1 METIAIEAKM
11 AMAELGAPEEAKRE
25 MAGAHFLPP
34 VPVLMA
40 PSEAEE
46 RDIDNTSN
54 ELVIM
59 APHSNVCDDR
69 PNTNESWDG
78 VIIMDVTKETTA
90 ENMGLGKGS
99 QLGWTIYN
107 RDTELLPVP
116 IITLASSWITPKRMS
131 ISNFTQVGTPKP
143 LVSPLRTS
151 KQQLLPLARASP
163 APFPHQD
170 CASDE
175 VTSLSESTHSR
186 GNHNKE
192 TDNLTASTSRRL
204 FKWES

>member
-1 METIAIEAKM
+1 MM
-11 AMAELGAPEEAKRE
+11 AS
-25 MAGAHFLPP
+25 HF
-34 VPVLMA
+34 
-40 PSEAEE
+40 
-46 RDIDNTSN
+46 NF
-54 ELVIM
+54 
-59 APHSNVCDDR
+59 CDYI
-69 PNTNESWDG
+69 PNTDDILDG
-78 VIIMDVTKETTA
+78 VIPTDATKEYFA
-90 ENMGLGKGS
+90 ENPGLQQGS

-116 IITLASSWITPKRMS
+116 IIPLASSWITPKRMS

-170 CASDE
+170 CASYE
-175 VTSLSESTHSR
+175 VTSPSESTHSR
-186 GNHNKE
+186 VNHNKE
-192 TDNLTASTSRRL
+192 TDNLTASTSQGL